1 MTPHTGDHALV
12 LGGSIAGL
20 LSARVLS
27 DRYARVTVVDRDV
40 LEGTAARRGVPQGR
54 QIHGL
59 QARGLQILESLF
71 PGLTDGMTAAGARVN
86 DTVAG
91 GDWYFGTL
99 SLRKTRSDLV
109 TLAASRP
116 FLEAYIRDRVR
127 ALPGVVIA
135 DGHEVTGL
143 TVTPD
148 RRRVTG
154 AVVRRRT
161 DGSEREFSADL
172 VVDAMGRGSR
182 TPVWLTELGYPEVA
196 TDRLEIGVGYAT
208 RQYRLRPGVEHH
220 GRAVV
225 VVASPDNPRG
235 GICAHIEDGR
245 IQVTVNGILGDV
257 PPTDPAEFEAYLK
270 SLPVPDLHEVTQLA
284 EPLDDPV
291 AHRFPV
297 STRRRYER
305 MARFPD
311 RLLVTGDGVCSFNPV
326 YAQGM
331 TVAALGA
338 EVLRAHLRRGGHPAP
353 LPYLR
358 DLARRAVGPVW
369 DTNAVNDLRFPGVP
383 GRRSPRT
390 RFTQAYIGLVQRAAS
405 RDAAISHALIR
416 VLSLVDP
423 GTALLRPPFAL
434 RVLRTLAARG
444 AR

>member
-1 MTPHTGDHALV
+1 MARHTGDHALV
-12 LGGSIAGL
+12 LGGGFAGL
-20 LSARVLS
+20 LTARVLA
-27 DRYARVTVVDRDV
+27 DRYPRVTVVDRDA

-59 QARGLQILESLF
+59 QPRGLRILESLF
-71 PGLTDGMTAAGARVN
+71 PGLAAGMTAAGARVN

-91 GDWYFGTL
+91 GDWYFGGL

-116 FLEAYIRDRVR
+116 FLEAHIRERVR

-135 DGHEVTGL
+135 DGHDVTGL
-143 TVTPD
+143 TTTPD
-148 RRRVTG
+148 KGRVTG
-154 AVVRRRT
+154 AVVRDRAEGT
-161 DGSEREFSADL
+161 EREIAADL

-196 TDRLEIGVGYAT
+196 TDRLETGVGYAT
-208 RQYRLRPGVEHH
+208 RQYRLRPGAEHH

-245 IQVTVNGILGDV
+245 IQVTVNGILGDL
-257 PPTDPAEFEAYLK
+257 PPVDPAGFEAYLK
-270 SLPVPDLHEVTQLA
+270 SLPVPDLHELTQVA

-297 STRRRYER
+297 SVRRRYER

-311 RLLVTGDGVCSFNPV
+311 RLLVAGDGLCSFNPV

-338 EVLRAHLRRGGHPAP
+338 EVLRDHLRRDGHPAP

-358 DLARRAVGPVW
+358 DVGRRVVGPVW
-369 DTNAVNDLRFPGVP
+369 DTNAINDLRFPGVP

-390 RFTQAYIGLVQRAAS
+390 RITQAYIGRVQRAAS
-405 RDAAISHALIR
+405 RDAHVSHALIR

-423 GTALLRPPFAL
+423 GTALLRPAVLL
-434 RVLRTLAARG
+434 RVLRAPVARS